1 MSEIFRFA
9 EEKTSIVYSS
19 RVKMISSTEGNSN
32 NLSKITNGDIKKSTV
47 CFKISKITS
56 NTIKE

>member
-1 MSEIFRFA
+1 
-9 EEKTSIVYSS
+9 
-19 RVKMISSTEGNSN
+19 MISSTEGNSN
-32 NLSKITNGDIKKSTV
+32 NLSKITYGDIKKSTV